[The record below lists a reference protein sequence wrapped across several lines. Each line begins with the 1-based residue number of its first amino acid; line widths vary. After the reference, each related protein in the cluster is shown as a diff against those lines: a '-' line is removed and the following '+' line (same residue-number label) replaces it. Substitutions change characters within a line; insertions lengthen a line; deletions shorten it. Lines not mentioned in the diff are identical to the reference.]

1 MILPRR
7 FAAGLF
13 CVWNLKQAE
22 RSLLLERRLSFGE
35 HVPIAI
41 KRYRVFSDFL
51 YEKVKSKW

>member
-13 CVWNLKQAE
+13 LWNLKQAE

-41 KRYRVFSDFL
+41 KRYRDFSDFL

>member
-13 CVWNLKQAE
+13 FVEFKTSGTFPIVRAA
-22 RSLLLERRLSFGE
+22 LSRGE
-35 HVPIAI
+35 HVPHAI